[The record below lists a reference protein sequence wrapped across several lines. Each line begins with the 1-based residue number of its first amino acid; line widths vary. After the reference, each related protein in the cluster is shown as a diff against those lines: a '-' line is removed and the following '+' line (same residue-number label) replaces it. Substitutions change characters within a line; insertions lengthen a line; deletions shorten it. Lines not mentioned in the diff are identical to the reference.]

1 MTYKIRI
8 RHKIPNK
15 VFPLTLRY
23 DDPSLNLP
31 VIRVNMSD
39 TFQVVELTG
48 WDAIRGFIDPNKV
61 KIEGSINEGNKVYI
75 VGNLNIASVVE
86 TIEQNV
92 EITGTVKKEEI
103 EVNING
109 SIRKEEVYV
118 NIEGTVKKEDVEV
131 NIEGT
136 VKKEE
141 VEVNIDGIIEIE
153 KVEVNIN
160 GTVHEVE
167 EYTYSIYPEDIDL
180 ILMKSMELTW
190 YNNSDLDESHRII
203 NGIDGNIW
211 SNTLD
216 QTLYEEVWFKLEP
229 IDNFTVTPSSGK
241 LTKDSHWTEVYISGA
256 NKYTLNV
263 YEPDETEPMDI
274 YNYSVDW
281 YTNEDCTENHKFL
294 SQDDPAGT
302 LYSSKNEVWAVVT
315 YHSDGFYK
323 PTKVHLTQNE
333 STKDVILEK
342 EYFSYE
348 ITLDPSDENATIK
361 WYKDETCET
370 PVTSEDGTFTGN
382 NKLYTSLS
390 KLWIKVSAENYTD
403 QIVAID
409 GMVNENITVVLNDTV
424 VVTAI
429 PLPTSYTEKEY
440 GDSIPSIYSVT
451 TELHQENSYFPIVIS
466 NDKNKL
472 IDYNISVESNHATN
486 YTGSHRKFSVCSSQI
501 NIGNEYSIFVVT
513 RDGYGVTSHDMVD
526 TLGIYTISSE
536 KSEDVNAYVKASGNS
551 EHYSYTRFY
560 SLPGVFCNVDVIPY
574 GTNNTNMDIELIGA
588 DDGEAIIDGTTVKRY
603 TGDSEEAKDYP
614 SIETTYEAVKNYPY
628 YSSDDKVN
636 KAFYF
641 DGESMFTNLSYE
653 IERKYSHLR
662 FTITPNN
669 LDRLRFGVISLLKTS
684 CKYFVIQE
692 SANIRCVYSSAS
704 YQYSNARYVV
714 STIDLSD
721 SGHTYNIDLA
731 QRSDDFKLYMI
742 GQDIKDRITVTST
755 YDNEVTLTE
764 ASHYS
769 TGLIKLTYRFKSSQ
783 KYGSDGMRHDGFII
797 TIN

>member
-8 RHKIPNK
+8 RHKVPNK

-31 VIRVNMSD
+31 VIGVNMSD

-109 SIRKEEVYV
+109 SIRKEEIEV

-141 VEVNIDGIIEIE
+141 VEVHIDGTIEIE
-153 KVEVNIN
+153 EVEVNIN

-167 EYTYSIYPEDIDL
+167 EYSYAIFPEDIDL

-190 YNNSDLDESHRII
+190 YSNSDLDESHRII
-203 NGIDGNIW
+203 DGVDGHIW
-211 SNTLD
+211 SNSLD

-241 LTKDSHWTEVYISGA
+241 ITKDLPWAEVYISGA

-263 YEPDETEPMDI
+263 YKPDETDPMDI

-281 YTNEDCTENHKFL
+281 YTNEDCTENNKFL

-315 YHSDGFYK
+315 YHVDGFYK

-348 ITLDPSDENATIK
+348 ITIDPADENATIE

-382 NKLYTSLS
+382 NKFYTPLS

-409 GMVNENITVVLNDTV
+409 GTVNENITVVLNDTV
-424 VVTAI
+424 VLSAMA
-429 PLPTSYTEKEY
+429 LPSSYNETDGTQTHLY
-440 GDSIPSIYSVT
+440 
-451 TELHQENSYFPIVIS
+451 QERGYFPIIIS
-466 NDKNKL
+466 NDKHQL
-472 IDYNISVESNHATN
+472 LDYTVSVTSEHRGG
-486 YTGSHRKFSVCSSQI
+486 YTGKKRDFSLCSSQI
-501 NIGNEYSIFVVT
+501 NIGNEYSIFIAT
-513 RDGYGVTSHDMVD
+513 RGAYGMTSHEMVD
-526 TLGIYTISSE
+526 TTGTFTIHSE
-536 KSEDVNAYVKASGNS
+536 KSEDIEIKVDASGNS
-551 EHYSYTRFY
+551 EHYSNIRFRSY
-560 SLPGVFCNVDVIPY
+560 SGIFCNVDIIPY
-574 GTNNTNMDIELIGA
+574 STNNTNIDLEFIGA
-588 DDGEAIIDGTTVKRY
+588 DDGAAVIDGNTIKFY
-603 TGDSEEAKDYP
+603 TGDYNEGKDYP
-614 SIETTYEAVKNYPY
+614 SNEVTFECLNYYRYYNGSGIYSTQKTIAFDSVSMFQNITYELA
-628 YSSDDKVN
+628 
-636 KAFYF
+636 
-641 DGESMFTNLSYE
+641 
-653 IERKYSHLR
+653 RKYSHLR
-662 FTITPNN
+662 FSILPNN
-669 LDRLRFGVISLLKTS
+669 LDRLKFGVISLYPTN
-684 CKYFVIQE
+684 CRYFVIQE
-692 SANIRCVYSSAS
+692 SQNIRCVYSNIA
-704 YQYSNARYVV
+704 YQYNNCAYVI
-714 STIDLSD
+714 SEIDLSD
-721 SGHTYNIDLA
+721 HGHSYNINLS
-731 QRSDDFKLYMI
+731 QRSDNFKICLL
-742 GQDIKDRITVTST
+742 GQDIKDKITVTSL
-755 YDNEVTLTE
+755 YGDEVTLTE
-764 ASHYS
+764 SNHFS
-769 TGLIKLTYRFKSSQ
+769 INTRLTYTFKSTQ
-783 KYGSDGMRHDGFII
+783 KYESDGNRHDGFII